1 MNTFPL
7 NSCRVQFPSA
17 VVVLTGGSR
26 PDYRVVRRSFNRSAV
41 HSHVSAGPRHS
52 DVPTSSRHFLEAF
65 LKNAE
70 TNIGDGKCTAGRTK
84 RQKHA
89 SFLISVDLVTFKR
102 V

>member
-7 NSCRVQFPSA
+7 NPCRVQFPSA

-26 PDYRVVRRSFNRSAV
+26 PDYRVVRRSFNRSAE

-65 LKNAE
+65 LKML
-70 TNIGDGKCTAGRTK
+70 K
-84 RQKHA
+84 Q
-89 SFLISVDLVTFKR
+89 ISVMENAQLVGPNDKSMRHF
-102 V
+102 